1 MRELMTLPVW
11 AYLLTLILSSLIS
24 CFLKDMGDG
33 RKEKK
38 TKRVEREEWHLSQEQ
53 LDALDE
59 VYKTHGANSSCRRV
73 IFGLL
78 NDLINWGTNEMPKE

>member
-1 MRELMTLPVW
+1 MTLPVW

-24 CFLKDMGDG
+24 CFLKDISDG
-33 RKEKK
+33 RKRRK
-38 TKRVEREEWHLSQEQ
+38 TERVEREEWHPSQEQ

-59 VYKTHGANSSCRRV
+59 VYKTHGASSSCRRV

-78 NDLINWGTNEMPKE
+78 NDLINWGIDEMPGE

>member
-1 MRELMTLPVW
+1 MTLPVW

-33 RKEKK
+33 RKERKAK
-38 TKRVEREEWHLSQEQ
+38 QSKREEWHPSQEQ

-59 VYKTHGANSSCRRV
+59 VYKTHGASSSCRRV

-78 NDLINWGTNEMPKE
+78 NDLINWGIDEMPGE

>member
-1 MRELMTLPVW
+1 MRELISMPIW
-11 AYLLTLILSSLIS
+11 AYLLALALSSLIS
-24 CFLKDMGDG
+24 CFLKDMSDG
-33 RKEKK
+33 HKRRKAERSK
-38 TKRVEREEWHLSQEQ
+38 REEWHPSQEQ

-78 NDLINWGTNEMPKE
+78 NDLINWGTNEMPGE

>member
-1 MRELMTLPVW
+1 MTLPVW

-24 CFLKDMGDG
+24 CFLKDMSDG
-33 RKEKK
+33 RKERKAK
-38 TKRVEREEWHLSQEQ
+38 QSKREEWHPSQEQ

-59 VYKTHGANSSCRRV
+59 VYKTHGASSSCRRV

-78 NDLINWGTNEMPKE
+78 NDLIDWGIDEMPGE